1 MKAMTK
7 IALVSA
13 SVLTMG
19 ALTACQSNP
28 GPKEGNEGHSMMRGG
43 EHHKMSPE
51 QREQFK
57 QMRAERHE
65 FKKQAKTACDNK
77 AVGSAVSFQVNGKTV
92 DGTCAINFR
101 PDRDAMKVLR
111 DNDRPK
117 DQAEH
122 RSNLHFKRGQ
132 ELTADQ
138 KVQLEQQRAE
148 RKAQFEQKRAERQVK
163 WETLQTAC
171 AGQTNGK
178 QIQAKIDD
186 KLIPGTCFVH
196 FKPNARPDIMG
207 KPMAAPADAAVPP
220 KA

>member
-13 SVLTMG
+13 SILSMG

-28 GPKEGNEGHSMMRGG
+28 GAKEGADGHPMMHGG

-51 QREQFK
+51 QREQMK

-65 FKKQAKTACDNK
+65 FKKQAKSACDNK
-77 AVGSAVSFQVNGKTV
+77 AVGSAVSFQVNGKTI

-101 PDRDAMKVLR
+101 PDRDAMKALR
-111 DNDRPK
+111 DTDRAK
-117 DQAEH
+117 DKADH
-122 RSNLHFKRGQ
+122 TKLHFKRGQ

-138 KVQLEQQRAE
+138 KAQLEQQRAE
-148 RKAQFEQKRAERQVK
+148 RKAQFEQKRAERQAK
-163 WETLQTAC
+163 WEAIQSAC
-171 AGQTNGK
+171 AGQSNGK
-178 QIQAKIDD
+178 QIQVKMDD

-196 FKPNARPDIMG
+196 FKPNARPEMMG
-207 KPMAAPADAAVPP
+207 HPMRDAGP